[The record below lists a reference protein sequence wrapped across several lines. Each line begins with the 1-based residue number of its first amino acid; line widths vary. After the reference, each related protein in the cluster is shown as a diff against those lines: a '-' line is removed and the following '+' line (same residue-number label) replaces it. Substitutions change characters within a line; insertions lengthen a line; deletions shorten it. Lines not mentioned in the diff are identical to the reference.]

1 MKRIEHEV
9 ERTADRVTI
18 KATWADKM
26 RNRRNVTVTIGST
39 EDQRASIVPAMI
51 TGDVRDVS
59 GVINGIAQIAW
70 DQGWRPRGLGATL
83 AAVVE
88 RFKEPKIE
96 G

>member
-18 KATWADKM
+18 KAVWADKM
-26 RNRRNVTVTIGST
+26 RNRRNVTVSISAAQ
-39 EDQRASIVPAMI
+39 DQRTSIVPAML

-59 GVINGIAQIAW
+59 GVLNGIAQIAW
-70 DQGWRPRGLGATL
+70 DQGWRPAGLGATL

-88 RFKEPKIE
+88 RFKEPKAE
-96 G
+96 